1 MKNIDFTKPGG
12 IGLTQNRLAY
22 LQNAW
27 TEALLGIASGIG
39 AGSSNPIAV
48 VGVVLSK
55 FNVSGDVFH
64 FGLTAGWMVYQGN
77 LIRVV
82 APGALLTINTSTN
95 DAYIQLTPTSTP
107 LTYNNGS
114 TPNVVNDVTATLVSM
129 PIGTADSSTLFL
141 ASELEYY
148 TPEQVL
154 QFQERTDLN
163 GDTIAFTKPLF
174 ILYDNTFAVNSGTF
188 TLDFTNA
195 VPGVEVT
202 ITVPI
207 SGTGAP
213 TLTTTLH
220 HAPVLMGPWTVG
232 SGSTLNMRI
241 KFLGK
246 APSPGNS
253 IYYSKQLYAY

>member
-1 MKNIDFTKPGG
+1 MKSLDLTKPGG
-12 IGLTQNRLAY
+12 LGLTQNRLAY
-22 LQNAW
+22 LQTGW
-27 TEALLGIASGIG
+27 TEALLGLSAGMGASSG
-39 AGSSNPIAV
+39 NPVALQGAV
-48 VGVVLSK
+48 VSK
-55 FNVSGDVFH
+55 NNVAGTMFH
-64 FGLTAGWMVYQGN
+64 FSISGGWILYDGN

-82 APGALLTINTSTN
+82 ASGTLTIDTSTN
-95 DAYIQLTPTSTP
+95 DAFVQITSTSTP

-114 TPNVVNDVTATLVSM
+114 TPNVVNDITATLVSM
-129 PIGTADSSTLFL
+129 PIGTGDSSGLFL

-163 GDTIAFTKPLF
+163 GDTIAFTKPLL

-220 HAPVLMGPWTVG
+220 HQPVLMGAWTVG
-232 SGSTLNMRI
+232 SGGKLNMRI

-246 APSPGNS
+246 APSPGNA